1 MATTM
6 LDKISGIAL
15 DADRQQKNNKV
26 LDVKCVCDKK
36 AALKQQNGKE
46 HIFLSFTLQTRLRNN
61 NPAHLKGVVQNGNE
75 KAL

>member
-15 DADRQQKNNKV
+15 DADRQQKNNKI

-46 HIFLSFTLQTRLRNN
+46 HIFCPLLFR
-61 NPAHLKGVVQNGNE
+61 GVLEVTI
-75 KAL
+75 LLI

>member
-15 DADRQQKNNKV
+15 DADRQQKNNKI

-46 HIFLSFTLQTRLRNN
+46 HIFLSFTL
-61 NPAHLKGVVQNGNE
+61 
-75 KAL
+75 